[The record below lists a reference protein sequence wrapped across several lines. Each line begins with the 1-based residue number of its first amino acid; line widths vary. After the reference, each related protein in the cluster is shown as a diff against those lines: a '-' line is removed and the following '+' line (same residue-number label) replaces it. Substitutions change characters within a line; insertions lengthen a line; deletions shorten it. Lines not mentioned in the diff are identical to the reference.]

1 MREISSVKKYS
12 DIKQS
17 LRRELIVSHKYH
29 YINAYFTQMSG
40 TLDENL
46 FVKIQFTFSIP
57 ISINVII
64 KILGN
69 LIV

>member
-1 MREISSVKKYS
+1 MREISSAKKYS

-40 TLDENL
+40 TIDENL
-46 FVKIQFTFSIP
+46 FVKIQFTFSRP
-57 ISINVII
+57 ISINIII